1 MPDRAHSLPRK
12 LRAAG
17 AFALVSCLLLPA
29 LPASAQQSDRV
40 EKKLRS
46 IEREL
51 SQGAKTKEELIRQ
64 AEKVR
69 SEVLALREATISAA
83 RRTQNLE
90 SELSAL
96 EITVAV
102 MQSEALRKFNR
113 MEATRNR
120 LDKVLGALQRISLQ
134 SPEALLL
141 APRPPLDSVR
151 GAMLLNHAAPQLQ
164 REARRLRNE
173 LLELE
178 SLRQD
183 IVSQR
188 QILDE
193 KARDLAREQK
203 TLLGL
208 IGRKTQLEA
217 SLRKRAEGAEQRV
230 VALAGQADDLRD
242 LIERITIEEQA
253 RRRAIEQQRLVEATL
268 RLEAA
273 REAWET
279 EKERRAAEAD
289 ELSQE
294 SVAFADIAEDRVLTT
309 DLRPAN
315 LRSFP
320 KREGTLTWPARGRIV
335 AQFGEPSSAAGS
347 EGTQGLSIETR
358 AGAQIVA
365 PFDGKVVYA
374 GPFRGYGL
382 ILIIEHEGAYH
393 SLLSGLDRIDAVLG
407 QWLLAG
413 EPIGAMAM
421 DQAINHRLYFEL
433 RRAGQPINP
442 LPWVAQLDARKQ
454 G

>member
-1 MPDRAHSLPRK
+1 MTVHTPLLTPL
-12 LRAAG
+12 LRIASVAIL
-17 AFALVSCLLLPA
+17 AICLLLPA

-51 SQGAKTKEELIRQ
+51 SEGAKTKQELTRQ

-69 SEVLALREATISAA
+69 SEILALREATISAA

-102 MQSEALRKFNR
+102 MQSEALRKVNR
-113 MEATRNR
+113 MEATRER

-141 APRPPLDSVR
+141 APGPPLDSVR

-164 REARRLRNE
+164 REARRLRDE

-178 SLRQD
+178 SLRRD
-183 IVSQR
+183 IIAQR
-188 QILDE
+188 QILDD

-217 SLRKRAEGAEQRV
+217 SLRKRAEGAQQRV
-230 VALAGQADDLRD
+230 ATLAGQADDLRD
-242 LIERITIEEQA
+242 LIERITAEEQA
-253 RRRAIEQQRLVEATL
+253 RSRVIEQQRLVEATA

-273 REAWET
+273 RKAWEA
-279 EKERRAAEAD
+279 EQERRAAEAD
-289 ELSQE
+289 EQLQE
-294 SVAFADIAEDRVLTT
+294 SVAFADTAEGSLLTA

-320 KREGTLTWPARGRIV
+320 ERQGTLTWPARGRIV
-335 AQFGEPSSAAGS
+335 AQFGEPSNLAGN
-347 EGTQGLSIETR
+347 EETQGLTIETR

-442 LPWVAQLDARKQ
+442 LPWVAQLDVRKQ